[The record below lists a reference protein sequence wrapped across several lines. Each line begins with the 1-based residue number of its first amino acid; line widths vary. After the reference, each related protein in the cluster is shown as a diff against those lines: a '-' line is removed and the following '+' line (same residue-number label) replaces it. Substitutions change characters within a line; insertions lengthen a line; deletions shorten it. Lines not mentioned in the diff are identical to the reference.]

1 MKRRPSAKDL
11 IIYVLAAIASAAV
24 LILLVLWTG
33 ALRREERIS
42 YLREALSEVVREEGE
57 KAVLEMAG
65 IPVDEI
71 HYSFEDIPLYRG
83 ERGAWNLSE
92 EDRRGVSVYITAS
105 PSVVVIETGAESSG
119 DGAGVILS
127 EDGYIVTNEHVAG
140 SAKTFTVRFSDGSSA
155 SARLVGSDAVA
166 DIAVLKADVSGLQPI
181 KAGSAYSVS
190 VGENVYA
197 IGHPYGFDWSL
208 SRGIVSG
215 LNRRVESR
223 AGGIIPG
230 MIQTDALINP
240 GNSGGPL
247 LSADGRM
254 IGLIS
259 SIYSTSGNG
268 EGIAFALPVESVM
281 ESARMII
288 ERGRTER
295 GWLDILAV
303 ALNETIAEYAS
314 LPVAEGMLVSQVVPG
329 GEAEKGGLRGGSEAT
344 QYGQSVIYL
353 GGDIITA
360 INGIPIRGYEDYL
373 SYFFTTTAGDDV
385 TVTVIRD
392 GKEVELSGVML
403 IRQDENNLKWIAR

>member
-33 ALRREERIS
+33 ALRREERIA
-42 YLREALSEVVREEGE
+42 YLKEALSEVVREEGE

-140 SAKTFTVRFSDGSSA
+140 SAKTFTVRFSDGSRA

-314 LPVAEGMLVSQVVPG
+314 LPVSEGMLVSQVVPG

>member
-373 SYFFTTTAGDDV
+373 SYFFTATAGDDV